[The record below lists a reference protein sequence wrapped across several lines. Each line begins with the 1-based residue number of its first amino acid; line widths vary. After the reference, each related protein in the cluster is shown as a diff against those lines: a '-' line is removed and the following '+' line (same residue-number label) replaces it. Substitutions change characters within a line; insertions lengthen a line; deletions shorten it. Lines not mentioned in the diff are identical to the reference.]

1 MVASIGER
9 KRENVSFV
17 CESRL
22 LVCACEEQCDEI
34 GPFLKFLGT
43 KVAQIFSKHFW
54 AIVKNGTFYVKL
66 TFILFGQLLE
76 KIGQLFTPTSGH
88 SGEKYEMN
96 IK

>member
-1 MVASIGER
+1 M
-9 KRENVSFV
+9 
-17 CESRL
+17 
-22 LVCACEEQCDEI
+22 
-34 GPFLKFLGT
+34 
-43 KVAQIFSKHFW
+43 AQIFSKHFW